1 MLKYCFDGYINN
13 RACGWV
19 ADLKTPGKKL
29 HVALVVSGEVVSIVE
44 ASDHRKDLEEV
55 GYADGR
61 FGFSIPLP
69 QLIEG
74 DCYLR
79 IVEIEKDI
87 KESLK
92 KVTHV
97 DASVSLLYSSKDFS
111 RYVQFVEARS
121 KKTSG
126 NAPKRSRR
134 LSSVMGSCVEQGG
147 LHIPRHAQWAIER
160 HRKGGP
166 NFFSTPT
173 ETVWADFAWYIF
185 DYNSA
190 DKSTYD
196 IKNDNPLMQR
206 TSTPPFSELSPLYM
220 AWLVRRGAQI
230 NDLSSITDKQHCEFL
245 STLVSAKLSIPNLTQ
260 VERLKKL
267 VSRRPRGSKIKNL
280 PRLSKYLSWK
290 HETGYSQNYQIDRD
304 TDYLAYI
311 FDAVIHAS
319 GFELEY
325 FGEDVLRFLREE
337 IKLSDGVV
345 SRFELLVWLY
355 AQRLDSPN
363 YTISESIRCADVQQY
378 FHKRWL
384 PAHPQHQGLSA
395 ASHTEYVV
403 TSKAISIVAHWDSAS
418 GLTQNAIMS
427 AKAFAKAGI
436 KVAKLYPSG
445 EVYIGGEEDE
455 IDVDPAIVVE
465 KNIVIL
471 HVNAD
476 EAPDALARIS
486 ATIDLDSSHVIG
498 FYLWELE
505 EVPKAHLLGL
515 DLVDEVW
522 VPTEF
527 VGAAYEKLIPHKVK
541 LVKKALQVP
550 EVVASDR
557 SKFGIPEG
565 SYTFLLS
572 FDYHSCTERK
582 NPVVAVQAFLEAF
595 DKDDDVTLV
604 VKTTDF
610 APNHWGDPFSQW
622 QAVQALAE
630 SDNRIIVIEDFLEN
644 DDFFA
649 LINSCDAVVST
660 HRAEGFGYLPAY
672 AIWLGKSVIV
682 TDYSGT
688 RDFCTKD
695 NSYLVDF
702 NLVPVPAAK
711 FIYPMLRPLWAEVI
725 FDSLVEQYKNCRQS
739 VKHVSE
745 SERQHIKD
753 VYNFAKLAD
762 TYLETLRSS
771 GVLVVQEAEATVEG

>member
-29 HVALVVSGEVVSIVE
+29 HVALVISGEVVKIVE

-79 IVEIEKDI
+79 IVELGKDI

-92 KVTHV
+92 KVAHI
-97 DASVSLLYSSKDFS
+97 DLSVSLLYSSKDFS
-111 RYVQFVEARS
+111 RYVQFVEARTKRNS
-121 KKTSG
+121 VSSL
-126 NAPKRSRR
+126 KRSHR
-134 LSSVMGSCVEQGG
+134 LSSMLGSCVEQSG

-160 HRKGGP
+160 HRRGGA

-173 ETVWADFAWYIF
+173 ETVWADFSWYIF
-185 DYNSA
+185 DYNSP
-190 DKSTYD
+190 DKSVYD
-196 IKNDNPLMQR
+196 MKCDNPLMQR
-206 TSTPPFSELSPLYM
+206 TATPPFSDLSPIYL
-220 AWLVRRGAQI
+220 AWLIRRGAQI
-230 NDLSSITDKQHCEFL
+230 SDLSNITDKQHCEFL
-245 STLVSAKLSIPNLTQ
+245 STLVSAKLSIPNLAQ
-260 VERLKKL
+260 AERLKRL

-290 HETGYSQNYQIDRD
+290 YETGYSQSYQIDRD
-304 TDYLAYI
+304 ADYLAYI
-311 FDAVIHAS
+311 FDAIIHAS
-319 GFELEY
+319 NFELEY
-325 FGEDVLRFLREE
+325 FGDDVLGFFKERVELT
-337 IKLSDGVV
+337 DGAV

-363 YTISESIRCADVQQY
+363 YTIAENIRVGEVQQY
-378 FHKRWL
+378 FHKQWL
-384 PAHPQHQGLSA
+384 PAHPQHRDFSA
-395 ASHTEYVV
+395 ASFEHASST
-403 TSKAISIVAHWDSAS
+403 KAINIVAHWDSAS

-436 KVAKLYPSG
+436 KVTKLYPSG
-445 EVYIGGEEDE
+445 EVYIGMAEDE
-455 IDVDPAIVVE
+455 VDIVSAIIVE
-465 KNIVIL
+465 KNVVIL

-486 ATIDLDSSHVIG
+486 AVIDLDNSHVIG

-515 DLVDEVW
+515 ELVDEVW

-527 VGAAYEKLIPHKVK
+527 VAAAYEKLIPNKVS

-550 EVVASDR
+550 EIVANDR
-557 SKFGIPEG
+557 SKFGISEG
-565 SYTFLLS
+565 SYAFLLS

-610 APNHWGDPFSQW
+610 APNHWGDPFLQW

-630 SDNRIIVIEDFLEN
+630 SDNRIVVIEDFLEN

-688 RDFCTKD
+688 RDFCNKD

-711 FIYPMLRPLWAEVI
+711 FIYPMLRPVWAEVV
-725 FDSLVEQYKNCRQS
+725 FESLVEQFRSCRQS
-739 VKHVSE
+739 LKHVPE
-745 SERQHIKD
+745 IERQRIKE
-753 VYNFAKLAD
+753 VYNFVSLAD
-762 TYLETLRSS
+762 TYLEQLKKS
-771 GVLVVQEAEATVEG
+771 GALAVQSA